1 MKTSIYKGHGS
12 ILFWD
17 GLYDMWRDMNETML
31 CTLIHVNSEERNKQ
45 RMNSETSTVLG
56 VAMQIN
62 ALSCEEDSWICLSL
76 VLSTALTELPERRR
90 EKQNMCYLLY
100 LYNTESE
107 S

>member
-1 MKTSIYKGHGS
+1 
-12 ILFWD
+12 
-17 GLYDMWRDMNETML
+17 MNETML